1 MLNKMKGYSMDN
13 FDKWFLIIMGVVVV
27 ILLILWAVSVG
38 VALDNLIKE
47 LM

>member
-1 MLNKMKGYSMDN
+1 MDN